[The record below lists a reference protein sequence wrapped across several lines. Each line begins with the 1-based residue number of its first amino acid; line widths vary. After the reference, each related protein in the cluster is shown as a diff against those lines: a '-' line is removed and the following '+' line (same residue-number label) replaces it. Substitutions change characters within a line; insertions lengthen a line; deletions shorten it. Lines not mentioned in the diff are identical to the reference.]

1 MTETIKKL
9 AMGCGIAAAFF
20 VCLEFILMAV
30 GVVPLYERADPF
42 VGFSSYAPLFVK
54 RTMPGFGE
62 IYETAPNKTR
72 WFNPQRFPVH
82 KAPGTTRVFCL
93 GGSTTYGRPYDD
105 RTSFSGWLREFLPSV
120 DPTRRWE
127 VINAGGISYASYRV
141 ARIMEE
147 LIEYEPDM
155 FIVYSGHN
163 EFLEQRT
170 YDKMLR
176 TPETIRNLATLASHL
191 RTYSVLH
198 DVTYEQSAV
207 YERSAILSTEVK
219 AVLDRS
225 VGPDAYHRD
234 DDMRDAILDHYQTS
248 LMRMTFM
255 AKRAGAKLILVTPAS
270 NIGDFSP
277 FKAEPG
283 PQANKP
289 HIQKAD
295 SLKWIANQA
304 LEEEHYKRALAIT
317 EQALKFVSRDAQ
329 LLYAH
334 GQALK
339 NLGQPQEAH
348 QALIK
353 ARDEDICPLR
363 AITPIRK
370 IVIEV
375 AQEKETGLVDFVQIV
390 REHSPDGIPGS
401 ELFLDHVHPTIEGN
415 RILALALIKKMTD
428 ENIVTPVTT
437 WNDATITKISEQVEN
452 TLDEQTHAMALK
464 NLSRVLMWAGKEK
477 EAKQLID
484 RAVTTT
490 SEDGETHF
498 HKATL
503 NRRTGNNQAALFH
516 YQEAVRLAPWNAAIY
531 QGYGSLLSEL
541 GQKMKAREALETAI
555 RLDQT
560 QVEAYY
566 DLGIVLEDLRQYA
579 QAETAYRTT
588 LKLDPNHADAHNNL
602 GIILAIRGDLEAAA
616 TQFAEALRI
625 APNHQNAAKNFARAQ
640 SRLPSH

>member
-1 MTETIKKL
+1 
-9 AMGCGIAAAFF
+9 
-20 VCLEFILMAV
+20 
-30 GVVPLYERADPF
+30 
-42 VGFSSYAPLFVK
+42 
-54 RTMPGFGE
+54 
-62 IYETAPNKTR
+62 
-72 WFNPQRFPVH
+72 
-82 KAPGTTRVFCL
+82 
-93 GGSTTYGRPYDD
+93 
-105 RTSFSGWLREFLPSV
+105 
-120 DPTRRWE
+120 
-127 VINAGGISYASYRV
+127 
-141 ARIMEE
+141 
-147 LIEYEPDM
+147 
-155 FIVYSGHN
+155 
-163 EFLEQRT
+163 
-170 YDKMLR
+170 
-176 TPETIRNLATLASHL
+176 
-191 RTYSVLH
+191 
-198 DVTYEQSAV
+198 
-207 YERSAILSTEVK
+207 
-219 AVLDRS
+219 
-225 VGPDAYHRD
+225 
-234 DDMRDAILDHYQTS
+234 
-248 LMRMTFM
+248 
-255 AKRAGAKLILVTPAS
+255 
-270 NIGDFSP
+270 
-277 FKAEPG
+277 
-283 PQANKP
+283 
-289 HIQKAD
+289 
-295 SLKWIANQA
+295 
-304 LEEEHYKRALAIT
+304 
-317 EQALKFVSRDAQ
+317 
-329 LLYAH
+329 
-334 GQALK
+334 
-339 NLGQPQEAH
+339 
-348 QALIK
+348 
-353 ARDEDICPLR
+353 RDEDICPLR
-363 AITPIRK
+363 AITPIRQ

-625 APNHQNAAKNFARAQ
+625 APNHQNAARNFARAQ